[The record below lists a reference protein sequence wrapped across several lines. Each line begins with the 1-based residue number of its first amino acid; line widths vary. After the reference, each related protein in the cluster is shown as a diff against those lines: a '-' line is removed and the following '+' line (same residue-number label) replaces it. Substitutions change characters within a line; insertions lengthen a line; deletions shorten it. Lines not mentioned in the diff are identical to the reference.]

1 MTKLP
6 TDMDHSD
13 SGAAHGDVTGV
24 FKSGDMPLQR
34 LNSGTNSA
42 VSDVAVDRAA
52 EDLDTAKSLVDFDTG
67 MTPITRAPVEEEAPD
82 PKVKVTDTLESLEAS
97 VAKVDALVQS
107 VEQRQS
113 QIEDAHQ
120 KAEAMLAEVN
130 RIAEAMTFSD
140 SLRDRINATVARTR
154 RLRGENGK

>member
-6 TDMDHSD
+6 TDMDQSD
-13 SGAAHGDVTGV
+13 SGAAHGEVTGV
-24 FKSGDMPLQR
+24 FKSGDMPVQR

-42 VSDVAVDRAA
+42 VSDVAVERGA
-52 EDLDTAKSLVDFDTG
+52 EDFHTAQDVVDADSG
-67 MTPITRAPVEEEAPD
+67 LTPITRAPIEEEVD
-82 PKVKVTDTLESLEAS
+82 PRAKVDETLESLEAS
-97 VAKVDALVQS
+97 AAKVDALVQS

-113 QIEDAHQ
+113 QIEEAHQ

-140 SLRDRINATVARTR
+140 SLRERINATVARTR

>member
-52 EDLDTAKSLVDFDTG
+52 EDLDTAKSLVD
-67 MTPITRAPVEEEAPD
+67 
-82 PKVKVTDTLESLEAS
+82 
-97 VAKVDALVQS
+97 
-107 VEQRQS
+107 
-113 QIEDAHQ
+113 
-120 KAEAMLAEVN
+120 
-130 RIAEAMTFSD
+130 
-140 SLRDRINATVARTR
+140 
-154 RLRGENGK
+154 

>member
-13 SGAAHGDVTGV
+13 SGAPHGEVTGV

-42 VSDVAVDRAA
+42 VSDVAVDRGA
-52 EDLDTAKSLVDFDTG
+52 EEFQPTQTFGVEQG
-67 MTPITRAPVEEEAPD
+67 MTPITRAPVEEELVD
-82 PKVKVTDTLESLEAS
+82 PKAKIADTLESLEAS
-97 VAKVDALVQS
+97 AAKVDALVQS

-113 QIEDAHQ
+113 QIEEAHQ

-140 SLRDRINATVARTR
+140 SLRERINSTVARTR